1 MAVRDRHCTVNVAV
15 TVAVPPWVQ
24 VTVAVAVPGFVVEP
38 TFHVHETSPSEAA
51 VGVVFNPAAADT
63 VPDGQVTFAAHVAP
77 TDVRAVMVAGEPWI
91 AGLGRLTNVTENDAN
106 GGALVTFGV
115 GATITGGVVA
125 PVANGMP

>member
-1 MAVRDRHCTVNVAV
+1 MAIRARYCTVNVAV
-15 TVAVPPWVQ
+15 TVAVPPRVQ
-24 VTVAVAVPGFVVEP
+24 VTAAVAVPGFVVDP

-91 AGLGRLTNVTENDAN
+91 AGLGRLTNVTENGAG
-106 GGALVTFGV
+106 GGALVTFAV
-115 GATITGGVVA
+115 GATITGGAVA

>member
-1 MAVRDRHCTVNVAV
+1 M
-15 TVAVPPWVQ
+15 
-24 VTVAVAVPGFVVEP
+24 
-38 TFHVHETSPSEAA
+38 
-51 VGVVFNPAAADT
+51 GVVFNPAAADT

-91 AGLGRLTNVTENDAN
+91 AGLGRLTNVTANDAG

-115 GATITGGVVA
+115 GATITGGAVA